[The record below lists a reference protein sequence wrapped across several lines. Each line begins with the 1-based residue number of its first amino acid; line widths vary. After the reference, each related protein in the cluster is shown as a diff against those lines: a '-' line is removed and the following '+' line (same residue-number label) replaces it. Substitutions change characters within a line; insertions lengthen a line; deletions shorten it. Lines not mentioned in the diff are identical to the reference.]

1 MKKGYIKKD
10 QRKKIL
16 LLGDDLRTPSGV
28 GTQSKN
34 LVLSTCHHY
43 NWVQIA
49 GSLKHPDKGKRLELN
64 ESITKGTG
72 VEDPSDQEAD
82 HIENQKG
89 PKCSIWCASHA
100 DRRAVSFWNK
110 ERAVSSNRTGKGDNR
125 STFAA

>member
-72 VEDPSDQEAD
+72 VEDPSVVLYPNDGYGD
-82 HIENQKG
+82 HMIMRQIMNMEK
-89 PKCSIWCASHA
+89 PDAIIFFT
-100 DRRAVSFWNK
+100 DPR
-110 ERAVSSNRTGKGDNR
+110 
-125 STFAA
+125 